1 MQENHI
7 ILAIVAVI
15 VIVLIS
21 LFIVVANLQKTV
33 VIRVK
38 DATSKDVE
46 EARRVAIEEL
56 IELVAKRTTSKND
69 LTAAILKASK
79 ECPFPKKTKG
89 VAPKS
94 AKMYL
99 NFVLLIASH
108 RNADAK
114 LIAFMD
120 EELKKANPD
129 YKTEIDIYENEGIHQ
144 RGNRI

>member
-1 MQENHI
+1 MQEDHI

-15 VIVLIS
+15 AIVLVS

-38 DATSKDVE
+38 DSTPKEVE
-46 EARRVAIEEL
+46 EARRIAIEEL

-108 RNADAK
+108 HNSDAK

-120 EELKKANPD
+120 EELKKANPE
-129 YKTEIDIYENEGIHQ
+129 YKKEIDIYENEGIHQ

>member
-1 MQENHI
+1 MQEDYI

-15 VIVLIS
+15 AIVLIS
-21 LFIVVANLQKTV
+21 LFVVVANLQKTV

-38 DATSKDVE
+38 DSTPKEVE
-46 EARRVAIEEL
+46 EARRIAIEEL
-56 IELVAKRTTSKND
+56 IELVAKRSTSKND

-89 VAPKS
+89 IAPKN

-108 RNADAK
+108 HNADAK

-129 YKTEIDIYENEGIHQ
+129 YKTEIDIYESEGIHQ

>member
-1 MQENHI
+1 MQEDHI

-15 VIVLIS
+15 AIVLIS

-33 VIRVK
+33 VIHVK
-38 DATSKDVE
+38 DSTPKEVE

-89 VAPKS
+89 IAPKS
-94 AKMYL
+94 AKIYL

-108 RNADAK
+108 HNADAK

-129 YKTEIDIYENEGIHQ
+129 YKTEIDIYESEGIHQ

>member
-7 ILAIVAVI
+7 IIAIVAVI
-15 VIVLIS
+15 AIVLIS

-38 DATSKDVE
+38 ETTPKEVE
-46 EARRVAIEEL
+46 EARRIAIEEL

-89 VAPKS
+89 IAPKS
-94 AKMYL
+94 AKVYL

-108 RNADAK
+108 HNADAK

-129 YKTEIDIYENEGIHQ
+129 YKTEIDIYESEGIHQ

>member
-7 ILAIVAVI
+7 IIAIVAVI
-15 VIVLIS
+15 AIVLIS

-38 DATSKDVE
+38 ETTPKGVE
-46 EARRVAIEEL
+46 EARRIAIEEL

-69 LTAAILKASK
+69 LMAAVLKASK

-89 VAPKS
+89 IAPNS
-94 AKMYL
+94 AKVYL
-99 NFVLLIASH
+99 NFVLLISSH

-120 EELKKANPD
+120 EELKKANPE
-129 YKTEIDIYENEGIHQ
+129 YKTEIDIYESEGIHQ
-144 RGNRI
+144 RGNRV